1 MRAIVNVTTTGTII
15 TVALLLRE
23 CDLERLDAE
32 ASGSPDA
39 SG

>member
-1 MRAIVNVTTTGTII
+1 MVNVTTTGTII
-15 TVALLLRE
+15 IAALLLKE
-23 CDLERLDAE
+23 CDLDRLDVE